1 MLLENEMRRNRGK
14 SRSNLQNGEVSR
26 RSVRRASP
34 TAFSHLLCNDP
45 WGLSAPH
52 PYISCATHQ
61 RNFAVQLS
69 PQVSSPNL
77 QHCVRELRRSAPHG
91 PPSQAARRSASDA
104 LARISAPCRGRPTRP
119 PQPALSAVG
128 ALCLRLSGSWRSCCR
143 SFSVRAPGPVTS
155 LRHSSLERSARAVFR
170 SSTLVA
176 VAAPSPPRDANP
188 AIVRPIYRYNHA
200 V

>member
-1 MLLENEMRRNRGK
+1 MV
-14 SRSNLQNGEVSR
+14 RSPAQR
-26 RSVRRASP
+26 PPTPP

-52 PYISCATHQ
+52 SYISCTTRQ

-69 PQVSSPNL
+69 PQVSSPDL

-170 SSTLVA
+170 SSVLVA
-176 VAAPSPPRDANP
+176 VATPSPRSCLHIP
-188 AIVRPIYRYNHA
+188 
-200 V
+200 

>member
-14 SRSNLQNGEVSR
+14 SRSNLQNGEVSGAASAELLR
-26 RSVRRASP
+26 RR
-34 TAFSHLLCNDP
+34 FFYLLCNDP
-45 WGLSAPH
+45 WDLSAPH
-52 PYISCATHQ
+52 LYISCTARQ

-69 PQVSSPNL
+69 PQVSSLDL

-170 SSTLVA
+170 SSVLVA
-176 VAAPSPPRDANP
+176 VATPSPRSCLHIP
-188 AIVRPIYRYNHA
+188 
-200 V
+200 